1 MNTANSILS
10 FFRYLGLGSLIAIG
24 VLSEVP
30 GELRPHIFA
39 VSQLE
44 HVVAYFAA
52 ALLLALGF
60 WNRRNVLLL
69 SLALPLYA
77 AVLEIAQMFIPGR
90 NSEFIDFFASSVVTH
105 GVIVNSTGSDGALL
119 SDADYSINAPQNG
132 VRERREGDP
141 LSFTIR
147 S

>member
-60 WNRRNVLLL
+60 WNHRNVLLL

-90 NSEFIDFFASSVVTH
+90 NSEFIDFFASSG
-105 GVIVNSTGSDGALL
+105 GVCAGIISAWLL
-119 SDADYSINAPQNG
+119 
-132 VRERREGDP
+132 
-141 LSFTIR
+141 R
-147 S
+147 SACKLRVITKAF